1 MIVKSVTLT
10 NYRNYIEQTI
20 AFDKGINIIHGKN
33 GQGKT
38 NILESIFICSTAKSP
53 RTSNYKELINQD
65 TKDNFFVINM
75 DYQYKNADNYIKIKY
90 DNKVKTYIYNDI
102 CLEKVGE
109 LMTRF
114 SSVLFTPEDLYIIK
128 GGPDHRRK
136 FIDMFICQIDK
147 GYFYLL
153 QRYNR
158 LIKQKNAS
166 LKVDAEIAEKTA
178 YIQVLNEYISDIGTK
193 IINMRLE
200 ILRKI
205 KIRANEIHKNISN
218 HLEEID
224 LRYISVNG
232 ITDNMLEKEVLK
244 GKLDSNFERENI
256 RRTCLIG
263 PHRDDIEIYI
273 NGKDARS
280 YGSQGQIRTA
290 VLSLKLSQADIMEQV
305 NEAKPVILLDD
316 VLSELDI
323 GRQRAIVERFQ
334 NNQIIITCTDKEK
347 ILENKDDNIRYIFVQ
362 KGKII
367 V

>member
-1 MIVKSVTLT
+1 MIVKSVSLT

-20 AFDKGINIIHGKN
+20 SFDKGINIIHGKN

-38 NILESIFICSTAKSP
+38 NILESIFICSAAKSP

-65 TKDNFFVINM
+65 TKDNYFVINM
-75 DYQYKNADNYIKIKY
+75 EYTYKDTDNYIKIKY
-90 DNKVKTYIYNDI
+90 DNKEKTFIYNDI

-128 GGPDHRRK
+128 GGPDYRRK
-136 FIDMFICQIDK
+136 FIDMLICQIDK

-153 QRYNR
+153 QKYNR

-166 LKVDAEIAEKTA
+166 LKVEADSSEKTA
-178 YIQVLNEYISDIGTK
+178 YIHVLNEYLADLGTK
-193 IINMRLE
+193 VINKRLE
-200 ILRKI
+200 FLHEI
-205 KIRANEIHKNISN
+205 KIRSNKIHQSISS

-224 LRYISVNG
+224 LRYISVDG
-232 ITDNMLEKEVLK
+232 VTEDVFEKETLK
-244 GKLDSNFERENI
+244 RKLDNYIERESI
-256 RRTCLIG
+256 RKTCLVG
-263 PHRDDIEIYI
+263 PHRDDIEICI

-280 YGSQGQIRTA
+280 FGSQGQIRTA
-290 VLSLKLSQADIMEQV
+290 VLSLKLSQADIMEQK
-305 NEAKPVILLDD
+305 NDAKPVILLDD

-323 GRQRAIVERFQ
+323 SRQRAIVEKFH

-347 ILENKDDNIRYIFVQ
+347 ILENRNDNIRYIFVQ